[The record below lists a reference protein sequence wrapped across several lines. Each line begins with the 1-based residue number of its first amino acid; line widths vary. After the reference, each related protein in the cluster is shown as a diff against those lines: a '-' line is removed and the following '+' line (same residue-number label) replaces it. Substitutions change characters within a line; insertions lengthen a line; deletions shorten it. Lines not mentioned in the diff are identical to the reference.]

1 MEAITSPTA
10 AIAASPPGQAAAEQ
24 CEQCAAAV
32 ASDQRYCVEC
42 GAHRRYVQDPA
53 ARYMRA
59 RASAG
64 RVVTR
69 TPAPPSRRPPSL
81 ALALLMAV
89 VPVAVGLGV
98 LVGRSA
104 SGGDGKLIAAL
115 RAQRAQV
122 VTVGGSGATAATASA
137 TPVASTPLSSTFP
150 LPTGWSVELQTLP
163 AHGTTQSAVS
173 SAEDFAR
180 AKGASNVGLIIPS
193 AFRLTPSS
201 GGAYVVYSGAY
212 HSRPAAQTAL
222 AKLSS
227 HFKDAKVIH
236 VVAVGASAS
245 ATGGGQAL
253 SHTGFGTAHQ
263 IAGSKP
269 TTSQLAAGSQVV
281 KHIQQTQGK
290 SYVNAQRG
298 LPDQISIP

>member
-1 MEAITSPTA
+1 VEAITSPTA
-10 AIAASPPGQAAAEQ
+10 PTAASAPGQAAAEQ

-69 TPAPPSRRPPSL
+69 TGAARSHRPPSL
-81 ALALLMAV
+81 ALALLLAV

-104 SGGDGKLIAAL
+104 SGGDGKLITAL

-137 TPVASTPLSSTFP
+137 TPLSSTFP
-150 LPTGWSVELQTLP
+150 LQNGWSVELQTLP

-173 SAEDFAR
+173 SAEDSAR
-180 AKGASNVGLIIPS
+180 ANGASNVGLIVPS
-193 AFRLTPSS
+193 GFRVTPSS

-212 HSRPAAQTAL
+212 HSRAAAQTAL

-236 VVAVGASAS
+236 IVAVGASAS

-253 SHTGFGTAHQ
+253 THTGFGTAHQ

-298 LPDQISIP
+298 LPDQISIR